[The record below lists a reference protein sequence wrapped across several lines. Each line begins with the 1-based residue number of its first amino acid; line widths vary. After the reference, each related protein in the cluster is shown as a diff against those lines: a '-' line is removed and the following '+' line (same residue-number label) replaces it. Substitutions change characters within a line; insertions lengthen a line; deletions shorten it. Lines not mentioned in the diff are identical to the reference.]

1 MAKNAPKN
9 AVSPLERTSRLLDL
23 VPYIYTHQGIS
34 LVDLAE
40 VFEVSTNQMISD
52 LTTLWMCGLPGYTPL
67 ELMDLDFESGYVTI
81 SNAPTLAR
89 PRSITHE
96 EGVALV
102 LGLDVLRSGIS
113 TERTDLIEAI
123 VSLSQRIARL
133 VNLPSALSASSDISH
148 EIATSIKE
156 AIAHRSGLQ
165 ISYHSLY
172 KDEIS
177 VRVVLPLEMLE
188 SQGFLY
194 LQAYCF
200 TALDFR
206 HFRIDRIQSAT
217 SAEIEK
223 PSTMQPVYPEK
234 IGFAVKVVR
243 PTRDV
248 AERFQE
254 SNLEAGTVFEGSSFS
269 QHWIAR
275 SVLASGGA
283 IELLS
288 PAGIRSELAKRA
300 KVILSLYEG

>member
-1 MAKNAPKN
+1 MANKESKN

-23 VPYIYTHQGIS
+23 VPYINTHQGIS

-40 VFEVSTNQMISD
+40 VFEVSTDQMISD

-81 SNAPTLAR
+81 RNAPTLAR

-113 TERTDLIEAI
+113 SERIDLLEAI
-123 VSLSQRIARL
+123 ASLSQRIARL
-133 VNLPSALSASSDISH
+133 VNLPLALSASNDISQ
-148 EIATSIKE
+148 EVTTSVKD

-177 VRVVLPLEMLE
+177 SRVVLPLEILE
-188 SQGFLY
+188 SQGYLY
-194 LQAYCF
+194 LHAYCF

-206 HFRIDRIQSAT
+206 HFRIDRIQSAH
-217 SAEIEK
+217 SVEVEK
-223 PSTMQPVYPEK
+223 PSTALPVNPEK
-234 IGFAVKVVR
+234 IGFSVKVVR

-248 AERFQE
+248 AERFEE
-254 SNLEAGTVFEGSSFS
+254 SNLEAGTVFKGSSFS

-283 IELLS
+283 VELLS
-288 PAGIRSELAKRA
+288 PEEIRSELAKRA
-300 KVILSLYEG
+300 QLILNRYEG

>member
-133 VNLPSALSASSDISH
+133 VNLPLALSASSDISH

-156 AIAHRSGLQ
+156 AISHRSGLQ

-177 VRVVLPLEMLE
+177 ARVVLPLEMLE

-194 LQAYCF
+194 LHAYCF
-200 TALDFR
+200 TSLDFR

-234 IGFAVKVVR
+234 IAFAVKVVR

-269 QHWIAR
+269 QHWISR

-300 KVILSLYEG
+300 KVILNLYEG

>member
-1 MAKNAPKN
+1 MAKKESKN

-23 VPYIYTHQGIS
+23 VPYINTHQGIS
-34 LVDLAE
+34 LVELAE
-40 VFEVSTNQMISD
+40 VFEVSTDQMISD

-81 SNAPTLAR
+81 RNAPTLAR

-113 TERTDLIEAI
+113 SERLDLIEAI
-123 VSLSQRIARL
+123 ASLSQRIARL
-133 VNLPSALSASSDISH
+133 VNLPLALSASSNISQ
-148 EIATSIKE
+148 EVTTSVKD
-156 AIAHRSGLQ
+156 AMAHRSGLQ

-177 VRVVLPLEMLE
+177 SRVILPLEILD
-188 SQGFLY
+188 SQGYLY
-194 LQAYCF
+194 LHAYCF
-200 TALDFR
+200 TAFDFR
-206 HFRIDRIQSAT
+206 HFRIDRVQSAH
-217 SAEIEK
+217 SVEVEK
-223 PSTMQPVYPEK
+223 PSTALPVNPEK
-234 IGFAVKVVR
+234 IGFSVKVVR

-248 AERFQE
+248 AERFEE
-254 SNLEAGTVFEGSSFS
+254 SNLEAGTVFKGSSFS

-283 IELLS
+283 VELLS
-288 PAGIRSELAKRA
+288 PEEIRSELAKRA
-300 KVILSLYEG
+300 ELILNRYEG

>member
-1 MAKNAPKN
+1 MAKNESKN

-23 VPYIYTHQGIS
+23 VPYINTHQGIS
-34 LVDLAE
+34 LVELAE
-40 VFEVSTNQMISD
+40 VFEVSTDQMISD

-81 SNAPTLAR
+81 RNAPTLAR

-113 TERTDLIEAI
+113 SERIDLIEAI
-123 VSLSQRIARL
+123 ASLSQRIARL
-133 VNLPSALSASSDISH
+133 VNLPLALSASSNISQ
-148 EIATSIKE
+148 EVTTSVKD

-177 VRVVLPLEMLE
+177 SRVVLPLEILE
-188 SQGFLY
+188 SQGYLY
-194 LQAYCF
+194 LHAYCF

-206 HFRIDRIQSAT
+206 HFRIDRVQSAH
-217 SAEIEK
+217 SVEVEK
-223 PSTMQPVYPEK
+223 PSTALPVNPEK
-234 IGFAVKVVR
+234 IGFSVKVVR

-248 AERFQE
+248 AERFEE
-254 SNLEAGTVFEGSSFS
+254 SNLEAGTVFKGSSFS

-275 SVLASGGA
+275 SILASGGA
-283 IELLS
+283 VELLS
-288 PAGIRSELAKRA
+288 PEEIRSELAKRA
-300 KVILSLYEG
+300 ELILNRYEG

>member
-1 MAKNAPKN
+1 MAKNESKN

-23 VPYIYTHQGIS
+23 VPYINTHQGIS
-34 LVDLAE
+34 LVELAE
-40 VFEVSTNQMISD
+40 VFEVSTDQMISD

-81 SNAPTLAR
+81 RNAPTLAR

-113 TERTDLIEAI
+113 SERLDLIEAI
-123 VSLSQRIARL
+123 ASLSQRIARL
-133 VNLPSALSASSDISH
+133 VNLPLALSASSNISQ
-148 EIATSIKE
+148 EVTTSVKD

-177 VRVVLPLEMLE
+177 SRVILPLEIID
-188 SQGFLY
+188 SQGYLY
-194 LQAYCF
+194 LHAYCF

-206 HFRIDRIQSAT
+206 HFRIDRIQSAH
-217 SAEIEK
+217 SVEVEK
-223 PSTMQPVYPEK
+223 PSTALPVNPEK
-234 IGFAVKVVR
+234 IGFSVKVVR

-248 AERFQE
+248 AERFEE
-254 SNLEAGTVFEGSSFS
+254 SNLEAGTVFKGSSFS

-283 IELLS
+283 VELLS
-288 PAGIRSELAKRA
+288 PEEIRSELAKRA
-300 KVILSLYEG
+300 ELILNRYEG

>member
-1 MAKNAPKN
+1 MAKNESKN

-23 VPYIYTHQGIS
+23 VPYINTHQGIS
-34 LVDLAE
+34 LVELAE
-40 VFEVSTNQMISD
+40 VFEVSTDQMISD

-67 ELMDLDFESGYVTI
+67 ELMDLNFESGYVTI
-81 SNAPTLAR
+81 RNAPTLAR

-113 TERTDLIEAI
+113 SERIDLIEASA
-123 VSLSQRIARL
+123 SLSQRIARL
-133 VNLPSALSASSDISH
+133 VNLPLALSASSNISQ
-148 EIATSIKE
+148 EVTTSVKD

-177 VRVVLPLEMLE
+177 SRVVLPLEILE
-188 SQGFLY
+188 SQGYLY
-194 LQAYCF
+194 LHAYCF

-206 HFRIDRIQSAT
+206 HFRIDRIQSAH
-217 SAEIEK
+217 SVEVEK
-223 PSTMQPVYPEK
+223 PSTALPVNPEK
-234 IGFAVKVVR
+234 IGFSVKVVR

-248 AERFQE
+248 AERFEE
-254 SNLEAGTVFEGSSFS
+254 SNLEAGTVFKGSSFS

-275 SVLASGGA
+275 SILASGGA
-283 IELLS
+283 VELLS
-288 PAGIRSELAKRA
+288 PADIRSELAKRA
-300 KVILSLYEG
+300 ELILNRYEG

>member
-1 MAKNAPKN
+1 MAKNESKN

-23 VPYIYTHQGIS
+23 VPYINTHQGIS
-34 LVDLAE
+34 LVELAE
-40 VFEVSTNQMISD
+40 VFEVSTDQMISD

-81 SNAPTLAR
+81 RNAPTLAR
-89 PRSITHE
+89 PRSITNE

-113 TERTDLIEAI
+113 SERLDLIEAI
-123 VSLSQRIARL
+123 ASLSQRIARL
-133 VNLPSALSASSDISH
+133 VNLPLALSASSNISQ
-148 EIATSIKE
+148 EVTTSVKD

-177 VRVVLPLEMLE
+177 SRVVLPLEILE
-188 SQGFLY
+188 SQGYLY
-194 LQAYCF
+194 LHAYCF

-206 HFRIDRIQSAT
+206 QFRFDRIQSAH
-217 SAEIEK
+217 SVEVEK
-223 PSTMQPVYPEK
+223 PSIALPVNPEK
-234 IGFAVKVVR
+234 IGFSVKVVR

-248 AERFQE
+248 AERFEE
-254 SNLEAGTVFEGSSFS
+254 SNLEAGTVFKGSSFS

-275 SVLASGGA
+275 SILASGGA
-283 IELLS
+283 VELLS
-288 PAGIRSELAKRA
+288 PADIRSELAKRA
-300 KVILSLYEG
+300 ELILNRYEG

>member
-1 MAKNAPKN
+1 MAKNESKN

-23 VPYIYTHQGIS
+23 VPYINTHQGIS

-40 VFEVSTNQMISD
+40 VFEVSTDQMISD

-81 SNAPTLAR
+81 RNAPTLAR

-113 TERTDLIEAI
+113 SERVDLIEAI
-123 VSLSQRIARL
+123 ASLSQRIARL
-133 VNLPSALSASSDISH
+133 VNLPLALSASSDISQ
-148 EIATSIKE
+148 EVTTSLKN
-156 AIAHRSGLQ
+156 AIAHQSGLQ

-177 VRVVLPLEMLE
+177 SRVVLPLEILD
-188 SQGFLY
+188 SQGYLY
-194 LQAYCF
+194 LHAYCF

-206 HFRIDRIQSAT
+206 HFRIDRIQSAQ
-217 SAEIEK
+217 SVEVEK
-223 PSTMQPVYPEK
+223 PSTALPINPEK
-234 IGFAVKVVR
+234 IGFALKVVR

-248 AERFQE
+248 TERFKE
-254 SNLEAGTVFEGSSFS
+254 SNLEAGTVFKGSSFS

-283 IELLS
+283 VELLS
-288 PAGIRSELAKRA
+288 PEEIRSELAKRA
-300 KVILSLYEG
+300 GLILNRYEG

>member
-1 MAKNAPKN
+1 MAKNESKN

-23 VPYIYTHQGIS
+23 VPYINTHQGIS
-34 LVDLAE
+34 LVELAE

-81 SNAPTLAR
+81 RNAPTLAR

-113 TERTDLIEAI
+113 SERIDLIEAI
-123 VSLSQRIARL
+123 ASLSQRIARL
-133 VNLPSALSASSDISH
+133 VNLPLALSASSDISQ
-148 EIATSIKE
+148 EVTTSVKD

-177 VRVVLPLEMLE
+177 SRVILPLEILD
-188 SQGFLY
+188 SQGYLY
-194 LQAYCF
+194 LHAYCF

-206 HFRIDRIQSAT
+206 HFRIDRVQSAH
-217 SAEIEK
+217 SVEVEK
-223 PSTMQPVYPEK
+223 PSTALPVNPER
-234 IGFAVKVVR
+234 IDFAVKVVR

-248 AERFQE
+248 AERFEE
-254 SNLEAGTVFEGSSFS
+254 SNLEAGTVFKGSSFS

-283 IELLS
+283 VELLS
-288 PAGIRSELAKRA
+288 PEEIRSELAKRA
-300 KVILSLYEG
+300 ELILNRYEG

>member
-133 VNLPSALSASSDISH
+133 VNLPLALSASSDISH

-156 AIAHRSGLQ
+156 AISHRSGLQ

-177 VRVVLPLEMLE
+177 ARVVLPLEMLE

-194 LQAYCF
+194 LQAYCL

-234 IGFAVKVVR
+234 IAFAVKVVR

-269 QHWIAR
+269 QHWISR

>member
-1 MAKNAPKN
+1 MAKNESKN

-23 VPYIYTHQGIS
+23 VPYINTHQGIS
-34 LVDLAE
+34 LVELAE
-40 VFEVSTNQMISD
+40 VFEVSTDQMISD

-81 SNAPTLAR
+81 RNAPTLAR

-113 TERTDLIEAI
+113 IDRIDLIEAI
-123 VSLSQRIARL
+123 ASLSQRIARL
-133 VNLPSALSASSDISH
+133 VNLPLALSASSDISQ
-148 EIATSIKE
+148 EVTTSVKD

-177 VRVVLPLEMLE
+177 SRVILPLEILD
-188 SQGFLY
+188 SQGYLY
-194 LQAYCF
+194 LHAYCF

-206 HFRIDRIQSAT
+206 HFRIDRVQSAH
-217 SAEIEK
+217 SVEVEK
-223 PSTMQPVYPEK
+223 PSTALPVNPER
-234 IGFAVKVVR
+234 IDFAVKVVR

-248 AERFQE
+248 AERFEE
-254 SNLEAGTVFEGSSFS
+254 SNLEAGTVFKGSSFS

-283 IELLS
+283 VELLS
-288 PAGIRSELAKRA
+288 PEEIRSELAKRA
-300 KVILSLYEG
+300 ELILNRYEG

>member
-1 MAKNAPKN
+1 MAKNESKN

-23 VPYIYTHQGIS
+23 VPYINTHQGIS
-34 LVDLAE
+34 LVELAE

-81 SNAPTLAR
+81 RNAPTLAR

-113 TERTDLIEAI
+113 IDRIDLIEAI
-123 VSLSQRIARL
+123 ASLSQRIARL
-133 VNLPSALSASSDISH
+133 VNLPLALSASSNISQ
-148 EIATSIKE
+148 EVTTSVKD

-177 VRVVLPLEMLE
+177 SRVILPLEILD
-188 SQGFLY
+188 SQGYLY
-194 LQAYCF
+194 LHAYCF

-206 HFRIDRIQSAT
+206 HFRIDRVQSAH
-217 SAEIEK
+217 SVEVEK
-223 PSTMQPVYPEK
+223 PSTALPVNPER
-234 IGFAVKVVR
+234 IDFAVKVVR

-248 AERFQE
+248 AERFEE
-254 SNLEAGTVFEGSSFS
+254 SNLEAGTVFKGSSFS

-283 IELLS
+283 VELLS
-288 PAGIRSELAKRA
+288 PEEIRSELAKRA
-300 KVILSLYEG
+300 ELILNRYEG

>member
-1 MAKNAPKN
+1 MAKNESKN

-23 VPYIYTHQGIS
+23 VPYINTHQGIS

-40 VFEVSTNQMISD
+40 VFEVSTDQMISD

-81 SNAPTLAR
+81 RNAPTLAR

-113 TERTDLIEAI
+113 SERIYLIEAI
-123 VSLSQRIARL
+123 ASLSQRIARL
-133 VNLPSALSASSDISH
+133 VNLPLALSASSDISQ
-148 EIATSIKE
+148 EVTTSVKD

-177 VRVVLPLEMLE
+177 SRVILPLEILE
-188 SQGFLY
+188 SHGYLY
-194 LQAYCF
+194 LHAYCF

-206 HFRIDRIQSAT
+206 HFRIDRVQSAH
-217 SAEIEK
+217 SVEVEK
-223 PSTMQPVYPEK
+223 PSTALPVNPEK
-234 IGFAVKVVR
+234 IGFSVKVVR
-243 PTRDV
+243 PTREV
-248 AERFQE
+248 AERFEE
-254 SNLEAGTVFEGSSFS
+254 SNLEAGTVFKGSSFS
-269 QHWIAR
+269 QHWISR

-283 IELLS
+283 VELLS
-288 PAGIRSELAKRA
+288 PADIRSELAKRA
-300 KVILSLYEG
+300 ELILNRYEG

>member
-1 MAKNAPKN
+1 MAKKESKN

-23 VPYIYTHQGIS
+23 VPYINTHQGIS
-34 LVDLAE
+34 LVELAE
-40 VFEVSTNQMISD
+40 VFEVSTDQMISD

-81 SNAPTLAR
+81 RNAPTLAR

-113 TERTDLIEAI
+113 SERIDLIEAI
-123 VSLSQRIARL
+123 ASLSQRIARL
-133 VNLPSALSASSDISH
+133 VNLPLALSASSDISQ
-148 EIATSIKE
+148 EVTTSVKD

-177 VRVVLPLEMLE
+177 SRVILPLEILE
-188 SQGFLY
+188 SHGYLY
-194 LQAYCF
+194 LHAYCF

-206 HFRIDRIQSAT
+206 HFRIDRIQSAH
-217 SAEIEK
+217 SVEVEK
-223 PSTMQPVYPEK
+223 PSTALPVNPEK
-234 IGFAVKVVR
+234 IGFSVKVVR

-248 AERFQE
+248 AERFEE
-254 SNLEAGTVFEGSSFS
+254 SNLEAGTVFKGSSFS

-283 IELLS
+283 VELLS
-288 PAGIRSELAKRA
+288 PEEIRSELAKRA
-300 KVILSLYEG
+300 ELILNRYEG

>member
-156 AIAHRSGLQ
+156 AISHRSGLQ

-177 VRVVLPLEMLE
+177 ARVVLPLEMLE

-234 IGFAVKVVR
+234 IAFAVKVVR

-269 QHWIAR
+269 QHWISR

>member
-1 MAKNAPKN
+1 MAKNESKN

-23 VPYIYTHQGIS
+23 VPYINTHQGIS
-34 LVDLAE
+34 LVELAE
-40 VFEVSTNQMISD
+40 VFEVSTDQMISD

-81 SNAPTLAR
+81 RNAPTLAR

-113 TERTDLIEAI
+113 SERIDLIEAI
-123 VSLSQRIARL
+123 ASLSQRIARL
-133 VNLPSALSASSDISH
+133 VNLPLALSASSNISQ
-148 EIATSIKE
+148 EVTTSVKD

-177 VRVVLPLEMLE
+177 SRVILPLEILD
-188 SQGFLY
+188 SQGYLY
-194 LQAYCF
+194 LHAYCF

-206 HFRIDRIQSAT
+206 HFRIDRIQSAH
-217 SAEIEK
+217 SVEVEK
-223 PSTMQPVYPEK
+223 PSTALPVNPEK
-234 IGFAVKVVR
+234 IGFSVKVVR

-248 AERFQE
+248 AERFEE
-254 SNLEAGTVFEGSSFS
+254 SNLEAGTIFKGSSFS

-283 IELLS
+283 VELLS
-288 PAGIRSELAKRA
+288 PEEIRSELAKRA
-300 KVILSLYEG
+300 ELILNRYEG

>member
-23 VPYIYTHQGIS
+23 VPYINTHQGIS

-123 VSLSQRIARL
+123 VSLSHRIARL

-177 VRVVLPLEMLE
+177 ARVVLPLEMLE

-254 SNLEAGTVFEGSSFS
+254 SNLDAGTVFEGSSFS

>member
-1 MAKNAPKN
+1 MAKNESKN

-23 VPYIYTHQGIS
+23 VPYINTHQGIS

-40 VFEVSTNQMISD
+40 VFEVSTDQMISD

-81 SNAPTLAR
+81 RNAPTLAR

-113 TERTDLIEAI
+113 SERIDLIEEIA
-123 VSLSQRIARL
+123 SLSQRIAHL
-133 VNLPSALSASSDISH
+133 VNLPLALSASSNISQ
-148 EIATSIKE
+148 EVTTSVKD

-177 VRVVLPLEMLE
+177 SRVILPLEILD
-188 SQGFLY
+188 SQGYLY
-194 LQAYCF
+194 LHAYCF

-206 HFRIDRIQSAT
+206 QFRIDRIQSAH
-217 SAEIEK
+217 SVEVEK
-223 PSTMQPVYPEK
+223 PSTALPVNPEK
-234 IGFAVKVVR
+234 IGFSVKVVR

-248 AERFQE
+248 AERFEE
-254 SNLEAGTVFEGSSFS
+254 SNLEAGTVFKGSSFS

-275 SVLASGGA
+275 SILASGGA
-283 IELLS
+283 VELLS
-288 PAGIRSELAKRA
+288 PEEIRSELAKRA
-300 KVILSLYEG
+300 ELILNRYEG

>member
-1 MAKNAPKN
+1 MAKNESKN

-23 VPYIYTHQGIS
+23 VPYINTHQGIS

-40 VFEVSTNQMISD
+40 VFEVSTDLMISD

-81 SNAPTLAR
+81 RNAPTLAR

-113 TERTDLIEAI
+113 RERIDLIEAI
-123 VSLSQRIARL
+123 ASLSQRIARL
-133 VNLPSALSASSDISH
+133 VNLTLALSASSDISQ
-148 EIATSIKE
+148 EVTTSVKD
-156 AIAHRSGLQ
+156 AITHRSGLQ

-177 VRVVLPLEMLE
+177 SRVILPLEILD
-188 SQGFLY
+188 SQGYLY
-194 LQAYCF
+194 LHAYCF

-206 HFRIDRIQSAT
+206 HFRIDRIQSAH
-217 SAEIEK
+217 SVEVEK
-223 PSTMQPVYPEK
+223 PSTALPVNPEK
-234 IGFAVKVVR
+234 IGFSVKVVR

-248 AERFQE
+248 AERFEE
-254 SNLEAGTVFEGSSFS
+254 SNLEAGTVFKGSSFS

-283 IELLS
+283 VELLS
-288 PAGIRSELAKRA
+288 PEEIRSELAKRA
-300 KVILSLYEG
+300 ELILNRYEG

>member
-1 MAKNAPKN
+1 MAKNESKN

-23 VPYIYTHQGIS
+23 VPYINTHQGIS
-34 LVDLAE
+34 LVELAE
-40 VFEVSTNQMISD
+40 VFEVSTDQMISD

-81 SNAPTLAR
+81 RNAPTLAR

-113 TERTDLIEAI
+113 SERLDLIEAI
-123 VSLSQRIARL
+123 ASLSQRIARL
-133 VNLPSALSASSDISH
+133 VNLPLALSASSNISQ
-148 EIATSIKE
+148 EVTTSVKD

-177 VRVVLPLEMLE
+177 SRVILPLEILD
-188 SQGFLY
+188 SQGYLY
-194 LQAYCF
+194 LHAYCF

-206 HFRIDRIQSAT
+206 HFRIDRIQSAH
-217 SAEIEK
+217 SVEVEK
-223 PSTMQPVYPEK
+223 PSTALPVNPEK
-234 IGFAVKVVR
+234 IGFSVKVVR

-248 AERFQE
+248 AERFEE
-254 SNLEAGTVFEGSSFS
+254 SNLEAGTVFKGSSFS

-275 SVLASGGA
+275 SILASGGA
-283 IELLS
+283 VELLS
-288 PAGIRSELAKRA
+288 PADIRSELAKRA
-300 KVILSLYEG
+300 ELILNRYEG

>member
-1 MAKNAPKN
+1 MAKNESKN

-23 VPYIYTHQGIS
+23 VPYINTHQGIS
-34 LVDLAE
+34 LVELAE
-40 VFEVSTNQMISD
+40 VFEVSTDQMISD

-81 SNAPTLAR
+81 RNAPTLAR

-113 TERTDLIEAI
+113 SERIDLIEAI
-123 VSLSQRIARL
+123 ASLSQRIARL
-133 VNLPSALSASSDISH
+133 VNLPLALSASSNISQ
-148 EIATSIKE
+148 EVTTSVKD

-177 VRVVLPLEMLE
+177 SRVILPLEILD
-188 SQGFLY
+188 SQGYLY
-194 LQAYCF
+194 LHAYCF

-206 HFRIDRIQSAT
+206 HFRIDRIQSAH
-217 SAEIEK
+217 SVEVEK
-223 PSTMQPVYPEK
+223 PSTALPVNPEK
-234 IGFAVKVVR
+234 IGFSVKVVR

-248 AERFQE
+248 AERFEE
-254 SNLEAGTVFEGSSFS
+254 SNLEAGTVFKGSSFS

-283 IELLS
+283 VELLS
-288 PAGIRSELAKRA
+288 PEEIRSELAKRA
-300 KVILSLYEG
+300 ELILNRYEG

>member
-1 MAKNAPKN
+1 MAKNESKN

-23 VPYIYTHQGIS
+23 VPYINTHQGIS
-34 LVDLAE
+34 LVELAE
-40 VFEVSTNQMISD
+40 VFEVSTDQMISD

-81 SNAPTLAR
+81 RNAPTLAR

-113 TERTDLIEAI
+113 SERIDLIEAI
-123 VSLSQRIARL
+123 ASLSQRIARL
-133 VNLPSALSASSDISH
+133 VNLPLALSASSDISQ
-148 EIATSIKE
+148 EVTTSVKD

-177 VRVVLPLEMLE
+177 SRVILPLEILE
-188 SQGFLY
+188 SHGYLY
-194 LQAYCF
+194 LHAYCF

-206 HFRIDRIQSAT
+206 HFRIDRVQSAH
-217 SAEIEK
+217 SVEVEK
-223 PSTMQPVYPEK
+223 PSTALPVNPEK
-234 IGFAVKVVR
+234 IGFSVKVVR
-243 PTRDV
+243 PTREV
-248 AERFQE
+248 AERFEE
-254 SNLEAGTVFEGSSFS
+254 SNLEAGTVFKGSSFS
-269 QHWIAR
+269 QHWISR

-283 IELLS
+283 VELLS
-288 PAGIRSELAKRA
+288 PADIRSELAKRA
-300 KVILSLYEG
+300 ELILNRYEG

>member
-123 VSLSQRIARL
+123 RSLSQRIARL
-133 VNLPSALSASSDISH
+133 VNLPLALSASSDISH

-156 AIAHRSGLQ
+156 AISHRSGLQ

-177 VRVVLPLEMLE
+177 ARVVLPLEMLE

-194 LQAYCF
+194 LHAYCF
-200 TALDFR
+200 TSLDFR

-234 IGFAVKVVR
+234 IAFAVKVVR

>member
-1 MAKNAPKN
+1 MAKKESKN

-23 VPYIYTHQGIS
+23 VPYINTHQGIS
-34 LVDLAE
+34 LVELAE
-40 VFEVSTNQMISD
+40 VFEVSTDQMISD

-81 SNAPTLAR
+81 RNAPTLAR

-102 LGLDVLRSGIS
+102 LGLEVLRSGIS
-113 TERTDLIEAI
+113 SERIDLIEAI
-123 VSLSQRIARL
+123 ASLSQRIARL
-133 VNLPSALSASSDISH
+133 VNLPLALSASSDISQ
-148 EIATSIKE
+148 EVTTSVKD

-177 VRVVLPLEMLE
+177 SRVILPLEILD
-188 SQGFLY
+188 SQGYLY
-194 LQAYCF
+194 LHAYCF
-200 TALDFR
+200 TAFDFR
-206 HFRIDRIQSAT
+206 HFRIDRVQSAH
-217 SAEIEK
+217 SVEVEK
-223 PSTMQPVYPEK
+223 PSTALPVNPER
-234 IGFAVKVVR
+234 IDFAVKVVR

-248 AERFQE
+248 AERFEE
-254 SNLEAGTVFEGSSFS
+254 SNLEAGTVFKGSSFS

-283 IELLS
+283 VELLS
-288 PAGIRSELAKRA
+288 PEEIRSELAKRA
-300 KVILSLYEG
+300 ELILNRYEG